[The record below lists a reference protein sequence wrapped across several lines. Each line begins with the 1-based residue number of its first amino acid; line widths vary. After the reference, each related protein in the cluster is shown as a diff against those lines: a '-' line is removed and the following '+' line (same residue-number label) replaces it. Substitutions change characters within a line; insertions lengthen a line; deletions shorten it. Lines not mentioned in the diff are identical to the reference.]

1 MQILTIPITFTR
13 GGFMDNRCRRNLS
26 YRFLCAVFCLVSY
39 SVVWSAEAGADAT
52 MLPCPPMTFKATR
65 GLTQTASAE
74 ALGEGRLSFNLL
86 GSWYAQEI
94 GFQRVPSAGSDVM
107 AGLMAFSFGVNR
119 YIDIFGSIAG
129 YGLLIPAPG
138 ENDFGLG
145 SVSGG
150 IQGSLPLPQVSPLHL
165 GAQMAIIGGT
175 SSNQIDN
182 NNADGYNYFETRTG
196 YDFMGKIIETL
207 IFGTENLGMKFHF
220 NEGAVMSLQTDRGM
234 LLLLGGG
241 VQGSVHPML
250 VLGLEL
256 NSRTF
261 LKTIAV
267 RSDPLWLTPSIQFR
281 SPYYF
286 NVIFGTDVSLS
297 NDRQTGGERALEPY
311 RIFGGFSFSLDL
323 LANKRKAM
331 AEKEKREAAE
341 KDSLYRTA
349 NASGARA
356 DNLARK
362 AHSDSVA
369 MAKANE
375 AERRKSDSLAAKALQ
390 DSITLAETKRKLAE
404 EKSKRTDAEKQLLST
419 GLLLLDAVY
428 FETAKADI
436 SINSYPYLNIIG
448 KMLTKY
454 PKLQI
459 EVSGHT
465 DNVGAFQY
473 NMVLS
478 QTRADAVR
486 VYLVQIAPELSSMLS
501 ARGYGSTQPK
511 ASNTSADGR
520 KLNRRTELQV
530 LNKDVLKEYNQ

>member
-1 MQILTIPITFTR
+1 M
-13 GGFMDNRCRRNLS
+13 GNRCRSTLS
-26 YRFLCAVFCLVSY
+26 YPVWCAIFCLVSY
-39 SVVWSAEAGADAT
+39 SGVWSAEADENAT

-74 ALGEGRLSFNLL
+74 ALGEGRLSFNLI
-86 GSWYAQEI
+86 GSWYTQEI
-94 GFQRVPSAGSDVM
+94 DFQGVPPAGSDIT
-107 AGLMAFSFGVNR
+107 AGHLSFSFGVNR

-138 ENDFGLG
+138 ENNFGLG

-150 IQGSLPLPQVSPLHL
+150 IQGSLPLPQVSPLHF

-175 SSNQIDN
+175 SSNQIDS

-196 YDFMGKIIETL
+196 HDFMGKIMETVV
-207 IFGTENLGMKFHF
+207 FGNEELGIKFHL
-220 NEGAVMSLQTDRGM
+220 NQGAVLSLETSRK

-261 LKTIAV
+261 LETIAV

-286 NVIFGTDVSLS
+286 NVIFGSDISLS
-297 NDRQTGGERALEPY
+297 TDKQAGGERALEPY
-311 RIFGGFSFSLDL
+311 RIFGGFSFSFDL
-323 LANKRKAM
+323 FANRRKAM
-331 AEKEKREAAE
+331 AEKEKQEAAE
-341 KDSLYRTA
+341 KNSLKLSA
-349 NASGARA
+349 KDAQSRA
-356 DNLARK
+356 DSLARK

-369 MAKANE
+369 MAKASE
-375 AERRKSDSLAAKALQ
+375 AERLKADSLAAKALQ
-390 DSITLAETKRKLAE
+390 DSITLVETKRKLAE
-404 EKSKRTDAEKQLLST
+404 EKSKRSDAEKQLLST

-428 FETAKADI
+428 FETGKAEI

-478 QTRADAVR
+478 QTRADGVR
-486 VYLVQIAPELSSMLS
+486 VYLVQIAPELSSMLT

-511 ASNTSADGR
+511 ASNTTADGR